1 MQKREEMP
9 KDIIEE
15 QSINERNIEI
25 LKQNFPN
32 AIETDEGGK
41 IIVNAQKLQMALDP
55 SKVKVEEDGYEL
67 RWVGKKEAYHTAF
80 TKNRKILKPLKDDSK
95 EWDTTGNILI
105 KGDNLD
111 ALRILKHSYFEQIKM
126 IYIDPPYNTKSD
138 EFVYNDDF
146 TATQEETL
154 EALGY
159 SKESR
164 DYVKNI
170 YGAKTHSG
178 WLSFMYPRL
187 LLARDLLRDD
197 GVIFISIDDNEVAQL
212 KILCDEIFSES
223 NYVGQITVQ
232 SNPRGSQSSN
242 FFATVDEYLLCY
254 AKNIQGLSI
263 RGYKKNEDD
272 SDYNFIDEKTN
283 KKYRLLGL
291 RQRGGAWKREDRPKM
306 FYPIYVNPDN
316 GEVSLTQD
324 NTYSKESLPKRPT
337 GEESRWTWGVE
348 TFEKEKH
355 NLVGK
360 KVNRDGENDF
370 WDIFRKDFLENENG
384 ILKSSKPKTIWND
397 IEINYQNGRNDILNI
412 LGNSEIFNF
421 PKPVFLLEKIID
433 MFEMKNE
440 IILDFF
446 AGSGTTAHAVMDLN
460 AKDGSSRKFICVQW
474 AEETSA
480 KSEARKAG
488 YGTIFDITRARIDKA
503 GNKIAENEN
512 LISRNIDIGFRVFEV
527 TDDEKQAIY
536 SKKLSEITQSNLTEL
551 ANTPKSE
558 EPETILYNLLTA
570 EKLSLD
576 TKIDE
581 LEKGVFY
588 GAKNVGIVLG
598 AFDIGRLR
606 AILKEHGEI
615 EYISVYSPL
624 IEDDNFNLMLH
635 SLLEQDEY
643 KKYKLRIRG

>member
-1 MQKREEMP
+1 MP

>member
-197 GVIFISIDDNEVAQL
+197 GVIFISIDDNEQAQL
-212 KILCDEIFSES
+212 KILCNEVFGENNFVANVIWEKKYSPQNDAKWFSA
-223 NYVGQITVQ
+223 NHDHILV
-232 SNPRGSQSSN
+232 
-242 FFATVDEYLLCY
+242 Y
-254 AKNIQGLSI
+254 AKNKEIWRPNLLS
-263 RGYKKNEDD
+263 RTNEQNERYK
-272 SDYNFIDEKTN
+272 
-283 KKYRLLGL
+283 
-291 RQRGGAWKREDRPKM
+291 
-306 FYPIYVNPDN
+306 NPDN
-316 GEVSLTQD
+316 DSRGDWKSSDLSVK
-324 NTYSKESLPKRPT
+324 TYSSEYDYPITTPSGRIVQLPSGRCWMT
-337 GEESRWTWGVE
+337 N
-348 TFEKEKH
+348 KEKMQE
-355 NLVGK
+355 LIK
-360 KVNRDGENDF
+360 DNRIWFGENGGNVPSLKRFLSEVKDGITPLTI
-370 WDIFRKDFLENENG
+370 WFRKDVGDNQEAKQELLKVMPEN
-384 ILKSSKPKTIWND
+384 LFDTPKSIRL
-397 IEINYQNGRNDILNI
+397 IERMIQLSADEH
-412 LGNSEIFNF
+412 S
-421 PKPVFLLEKIID
+421 
-433 MFEMKNE
+433 

-446 AGSGTTAHAVMDLN
+446 AGSGTTAHAVMAQN
-460 AKDGSSRKFICVQW
+460 AIIGCNYKFILVQIP
-474 AEETSA
+474 EPINPKKQKETYDFIRNTLC
-480 KSEARKAG
+480 KEP
-488 YGTIFDITRARIDKA
+488 TIFEITAERIRRTGDKIVK
-503 GNKIAENEN
+503 GDLTTQN
-512 LISRNIDIGFRVFEV
+512 LDIGFRVFEV
-527 TDDEKQAIY
+527 ADDEKQAIY
-536 SKKLSEITQSNLTEL
+536 SKKLSEVTQSDLTEL
-551 ANTPKSE
+551 VNTPKSE

-576 TKIDE
+576 TKIEE
-581 LEKGVFY
+581 LEKEVFY
-588 GAKNVGIVLG
+588 KAANAGIILG

-606 AILKEHGEI
+606 VILKEHGEI